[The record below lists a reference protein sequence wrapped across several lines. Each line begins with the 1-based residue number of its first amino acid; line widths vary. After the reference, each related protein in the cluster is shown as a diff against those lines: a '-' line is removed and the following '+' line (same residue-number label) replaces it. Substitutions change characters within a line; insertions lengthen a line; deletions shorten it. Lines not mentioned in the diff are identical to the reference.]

1 MSAPDKAR
9 LQPCGIALVAAKKHQ
24 LAPGAWHVIGRLGQG
39 GASDEEGEQEGEQ
52 EHDDDRE
59 G

>member
-9 LQPCGIALVAAKKHQ
+9 LQPCGTALVAAKKLQ
-24 LAPGAWHVIGRLGQG
+24 LAPSAWHVTGRLGQG

-52 EHDDDRE
+52 EHYDDME